1 MTIESK
7 MSAAAR
13 SAERGSRPRPCA
25 SDVLGQLFTDAL
37 PASHEGLRRDGR
49 GR

>member
-1 MTIESK
+1 MMLGSE

-13 SAERGSRPRPCA
+13 SAERGSRPGLCV
-25 SDVLGQLFTDAL
+25 SDARGQLFTDAL